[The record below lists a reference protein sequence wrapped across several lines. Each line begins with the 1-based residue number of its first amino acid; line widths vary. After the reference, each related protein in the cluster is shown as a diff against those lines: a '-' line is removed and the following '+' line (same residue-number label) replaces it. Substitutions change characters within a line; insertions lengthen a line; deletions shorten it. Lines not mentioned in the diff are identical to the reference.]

1 MAEKRYWWL
10 KLPED
15 FFGSK
20 RVKRLRKED
29 DGDTL
34 LIIYLK
40 LQLLAIRD
48 DGIIRFAAL
57 ETSFEDELAL
67 DTEESPENIRRC
79 LDYLIRN
86 GLAEQ
91 PDESTLFFPWALENT
106 GSEGASAARMRAVRQ
121 RLGRGQDPA
130 NNVTQTRHIVTDP
143 EAHNVTQIRHNVTE
157 EAHNVTPIR
166 HNVQDIDKE
175 IELEVKGE
183 TDTETLY
190 SVPLDGRKDMPAP
203 PNCEQ
208 GFAQGN
214 TQSFQQT
221 LERYS
226 GDLALPADNRPD
238 WLKRVDELA
247 AEGEAIVDAALVRQ
261 STGRGRYF

>member
-57 ETSFEDELAL
+57 EASFEDELAL

-86 GLAEQ
+86 GLAAQ
-91 PDESTLFFPWALENT
+91 PDESTLFFPWRWRIPAQRALRRRGCVLSDS
-106 GSEGASAARMRAVRQ
+106 GSKRHKRLRTMLRPAV
-121 RLGRGQDPA
+121 
-130 NNVTQTRHIVTDP
+130 
-143 EAHNVTQIRHNVTE
+143 
-157 EAHNVTPIR
+157 
-166 HNVQDIDKE
+166 
-175 IELEVKGE
+175 
-183 TDTETLY
+183 TL
-190 SVPLDGRKDMPAP
+190 
-203 PNCEQ
+203 
-208 GFAQGN
+208 
-214 TQSFQQT
+214 
-221 LERYS
+221 
-226 GDLALPADNRPD
+226 
-238 WLKRVDELA
+238 
-247 AEGEAIVDAALVRQ
+247 
-261 STGRGRYF
+261 

>member
-20 RVKRLRKED
+20 RVKRLRKEA

-57 ETSFEDELAL
+57 ETSFVDELAL
-67 DTEESPENIRRC
+67 DTEESPENIRQC

-121 RLGRGQDPA
+121 RLGRVQTAP
-130 NNVTQTRHIVTDP
+130 NNVTTGCHNVTEPAHIVTDK
-143 EAHNVTQIRHNVTE
+143 AHNVTENC
-157 EAHNVTPIR
+157 

-175 IELEVKGE
+175 IKLEVKE
-183 TDTETLY
+183 EKDKQSLY
-190 SVPLDGRKDMPAP
+190 SYPLDGRKDRQAP

-214 TQSFQQT
+214 TQNFQQA

-226 GDLALPADNRPD
+226 GELERPVDDRAD
-238 WLKRVDELA
+238 WLKRVDQYA
-247 AEGEAIVDAALVRQ
+247 AEGDTIVDEALAHRP
-261 STGRGRYF
+261 TGRGRYF

>member
-20 RVKRLRKED
+20 RIKRLRKED

-130 NNVTQTRHIVTDP
+130 NNVTTG
-143 EAHNVTQIRHNVTE
+143 RHNVTE
-157 EAHNVTPIR
+157 SAHNVTDEAHIVTKNR

-175 IELEVKGE
+175 IELEVKE
-183 TDTETLY
+183 EKDKETLY
-190 SVPLDGRKDMPAP
+190 SYPLDGRKDMPAP

-214 TQSFQQT
+214 TQSFQQA

-238 WLKRVDELA
+238 WLKRVDKLA
-247 AEGEAIVDAALVRQ
+247 AEGEAIVDAALARR
-261 STGRGRYF
+261 SAGRGRYF

>member
-20 RVKRLRKED
+20 RVKRLRKEA

-121 RLGRGQDPA
+121 RLGRAQPA
-130 NNVTQTRHIVTDP
+130 PNNVTTG
-143 EAHNVTQIRHNVTE
+143 RHNVTE
-157 EAHNVTPIR
+157 PAHNMTQQAHNVTGNR

-175 IELEVKGE
+175 IELEVKE
-183 TDTETLY
+183 EEDKQSLY
-190 SVPLDGRKDMPAP
+190 SVPLDGRKDKQAP
-203 PNCEQ
+203 PNCAQ

-214 TQSFQQT
+214 TQGFQQT
-221 LERYS
+221 LERY
-226 GDLALPADNRPD
+226 
-238 WLKRVDELA
+238 A
-247 AEGEAIVDAALVRQ
+247 AELEAIADEAIREHPPAKI
-261 STGRGRYF
+261 YY